1 MLFYA
6 INRQGEQWTANPAY
20 KNQYLVMLEN
30 GDLAVVTDFY
40 DSSSVRLLDK
50 NEWKRVMHGEQDI
63 PEKKEKPYRKI
74 QCPRCEGRLKVLEIV
89 DHDED
94 YNSVYEERECDR
106 CHASGYIIKYT

>member
-50 NEWKRVMHGEQDI
+50 NEGVKAD
-63 PEKKEKPYRKI
+63 
-74 QCPRCEGRLKVLEIV
+74 
-89 DHDED
+89 
-94 YNSVYEERECDR
+94 
-106 CHASGYIIKYT
+106 